1 MTILNRKAIPF
12 EVIFKEPIFLLFAVA
27 EVYKYVDGEK
37 TDEVIGYAY
46 EVCDTTN
53 FDKFRV
59 RVLDANKPHIE
70 NEEVQ
75 AMREAGERVFVEF
88 VGGVDTPYQR
98 TEYKDNT
105 TVRSLEDSFT
115 ADAAKIS
122 ERQTLQQPKYGDA
135 KKYCVPYNKAK
146 GEKMITNVSDI
157 INNIFEKIFEN
168 PEISFSHPN
177 RTFQYAVRHGKM
189 NEDYLALNE
198 DTLERKLKTGIA
210 QAIVKEFPACDPDV
224 RVTVFYDDPHE
235 KRVYNV
241 KCSIAIYY
249 SFAERADNIGST
261 EIVLS
266 EEEGKKLL
274 KETLKR
280 MEDQLGTEIEVAWGY
295 ETYCGADWMDT
306 GIVIAGEELVYDP
319 ENPDLEEQTLEGYK
333 NLFERSMR
341 QCLNAAF
348 PEQEWEVDAM
358 LKRDKRDEDTF
369 TVNAGIKRVEV

>member
-1 MTILNRKAIPF
+1 
-12 EVIFKEPIFLLFAVA
+12 
-27 EVYKYVDGEK
+27 
-37 TDEVIGYAY
+37 
-46 EVCDTTN
+46 
-53 FDKFRV
+53 
-59 RVLDANKPHIE
+59 
-70 NEEVQ
+70 
-75 AMREAGERVFVEF
+75 
-88 VGGVDTPYQR
+88 
-98 TEYKDNT
+98 
-105 TVRSLEDSFT
+105 
-115 ADAAKIS
+115 
-122 ERQTLQQPKYGDA
+122 
-135 KKYCVPYNKAK
+135 
-146 GEKMITNVSDI
+146 MITNVSDI

-177 RTFQYAVRHGKM
+177 RTFQYAVRHGKL
-189 NEDYLALNE
+189 NEDYLVLNE

-295 ETYCGADWMDT
+295 ETYCGANWIDT
-306 GIVIAGEELVYDP
+306 GIVIAGEELVNDP
-319 ENPDLEEQTLEGYK
+319 ENPDLEEQTLEEYK
-333 NLFERSMR
+333 KLFERSMR

-348 PEQEWEVDAM
+348 PEQEWEVDA
-358 LKRDKRDEDTF
+358 LFKRDKSDEDTF

>member
-1 MTILNRKAIPF
+1 
-12 EVIFKEPIFLLFAVA
+12 
-27 EVYKYVDGEK
+27 
-37 TDEVIGYAY
+37 
-46 EVCDTTN
+46 
-53 FDKFRV
+53 
-59 RVLDANKPHIE
+59 
-70 NEEVQ
+70 
-75 AMREAGERVFVEF
+75 
-88 VGGVDTPYQR
+88 
-98 TEYKDNT
+98 
-105 TVRSLEDSFT
+105 
-115 ADAAKIS
+115 
-122 ERQTLQQPKYGDA
+122 
-135 KKYCVPYNKAK
+135 
-146 GEKMITNVSDI
+146 MITNVSDI

-189 NEDYLALNE
+189 NEEYLALNE
-198 DTLERKLKTGIA
+198 DALERKLKTGIA

-295 ETYCGADWMDT
+295 ETYCGANWIDT
-306 GIVIAGEELVYDP
+306 GIVIAGEELVNDP

>member
-1 MTILNRKAIPF
+1 
-12 EVIFKEPIFLLFAVA
+12 
-27 EVYKYVDGEK
+27 
-37 TDEVIGYAY
+37 
-46 EVCDTTN
+46 
-53 FDKFRV
+53 
-59 RVLDANKPHIE
+59 
-70 NEEVQ
+70 
-75 AMREAGERVFVEF
+75 
-88 VGGVDTPYQR
+88 
-98 TEYKDNT
+98 
-105 TVRSLEDSFT
+105 
-115 ADAAKIS
+115 
-122 ERQTLQQPKYGDA
+122 
-135 KKYCVPYNKAK
+135 
-146 GEKMITNVSDI
+146 MITNVSDI
-157 INNIFEKIFEN
+157 INNIFEKIFETRR
-168 PEISFSHPN
+168 SAFSHPN

>member
-1 MTILNRKAIPF
+1 
-12 EVIFKEPIFLLFAVA
+12 
-27 EVYKYVDGEK
+27 
-37 TDEVIGYAY
+37 
-46 EVCDTTN
+46 
-53 FDKFRV
+53 
-59 RVLDANKPHIE
+59 
-70 NEEVQ
+70 
-75 AMREAGERVFVEF
+75 
-88 VGGVDTPYQR
+88 
-98 TEYKDNT
+98 
-105 TVRSLEDSFT
+105 
-115 ADAAKIS
+115 
-122 ERQTLQQPKYGDA
+122 
-135 KKYCVPYNKAK
+135 
-146 GEKMITNVSDI
+146 MITNVSDI

-241 KCSIAIYY
+241 KCSITIYC
-249 SFAERADNIGST
+249 SFAESADSIDSKV
-261 EIVLS
+261 IALS

-306 GIVIAGEELVYDP
+306 GIAIAGEELVYDP
-319 ENPDLEEQTLEGYK
+319 EKPDLEKQTLEGYK
-333 NLFERSMR
+333 KLFERSMR

-358 LKRDKRDEDTF
+358 FKRDKRDEDIF
-369 TVNAGIKRVEV
+369 TVNAGIKRVGV

>member
-1 MTILNRKAIPF
+1 
-12 EVIFKEPIFLLFAVA
+12 
-27 EVYKYVDGEK
+27 
-37 TDEVIGYAY
+37 
-46 EVCDTTN
+46 
-53 FDKFRV
+53 
-59 RVLDANKPHIE
+59 
-70 NEEVQ
+70 
-75 AMREAGERVFVEF
+75 
-88 VGGVDTPYQR
+88 
-98 TEYKDNT
+98 
-105 TVRSLEDSFT
+105 
-115 ADAAKIS
+115 
-122 ERQTLQQPKYGDA
+122 
-135 KKYCVPYNKAK
+135 
-146 GEKMITNVSDI
+146 MITNVSDI

-295 ETYCGADWMDT
+295 ETYCGADWMEQAVKKAASYLQVSSFSRDGLIEQLEYVGFT
-306 GIVIAGEELVYDP
+306 HDQAVYGA
-319 ENPDLEEQTLEGYK
+319 EQNG
-333 NLFERSMR
+333 F
-341 QCLNAAF
+341 
-348 PEQEWEVDAM
+348 
-358 LKRDKRDEDTF
+358 
-369 TVNAGIKRVEV
+369 

>member
-1 MTILNRKAIPF
+1 M
-12 EVIFKEPIFLLFAVA
+12 
-27 EVYKYVDGEK
+27 
-37 TDEVIGYAY
+37 
-46 EVCDTTN
+46 
-53 FDKFRV
+53 
-59 RVLDANKPHIE
+59 
-70 NEEVQ
+70 
-75 AMREAGERVFVEF
+75 
-88 VGGVDTPYQR
+88 
-98 TEYKDNT
+98 
-105 TVRSLEDSFT
+105 
-115 ADAAKIS
+115 AA
-122 ERQTLQQPKYGDA
+122 
-135 KKYCVPYNKAK
+135 
-146 GEKMITNVSDI
+146 NVSDI
-157 INNIFEKIFEN
+157 INNVFKKIFEN

-177 RTFQYAVRHGKM
+177 RTFQYVVRHGKP

-198 DTLERKLKTGIA
+198 DALERKLKTSIA

-224 RVTVFYDDPHE
+224 RVTVFYDDTHE
-235 KRVYNV
+235 KRAYNV

-249 SFAERADNIGST
+249 SFADRADNIGST

>member
-1 MTILNRKAIPF
+1 
-12 EVIFKEPIFLLFAVA
+12 
-27 EVYKYVDGEK
+27 
-37 TDEVIGYAY
+37 
-46 EVCDTTN
+46 
-53 FDKFRV
+53 
-59 RVLDANKPHIE
+59 
-70 NEEVQ
+70 
-75 AMREAGERVFVEF
+75 
-88 VGGVDTPYQR
+88 
-98 TEYKDNT
+98 
-105 TVRSLEDSFT
+105 
-115 ADAAKIS
+115 
-122 ERQTLQQPKYGDA
+122 
-135 KKYCVPYNKAK
+135 
-146 GEKMITNVSDI
+146 MITNVSDI

-319 ENPDLEEQTLEGYK
+319 ENPDLEEQTLE
-333 NLFERSMR
+333 
-341 QCLNAAF
+341 
-348 PEQEWEVDAM
+348 
-358 LKRDKRDEDTF
+358 
-369 TVNAGIKRVEV
+369 

>member
-1 MTILNRKAIPF
+1 
-12 EVIFKEPIFLLFAVA
+12 
-27 EVYKYVDGEK
+27 
-37 TDEVIGYAY
+37 
-46 EVCDTTN
+46 
-53 FDKFRV
+53 
-59 RVLDANKPHIE
+59 
-70 NEEVQ
+70 
-75 AMREAGERVFVEF
+75 
-88 VGGVDTPYQR
+88 
-98 TEYKDNT
+98 
-105 TVRSLEDSFT
+105 
-115 ADAAKIS
+115 
-122 ERQTLQQPKYGDA
+122 
-135 KKYCVPYNKAK
+135 
-146 GEKMITNVSDI
+146 MITNVSDI

-249 SFAERADNIGST
+249 SFTERADNIDGKT
-261 EIVLS
+261 VVLS
-266 EEEGKKLL
+266 EEDGKKLL
-274 KETLKR
+274 EETLKR

-295 ETYCGADWMDT
+295 ETYCGANWIDT
-306 GIVIAGEELVYDP
+306 GIVVAGEELVNDP
-319 ENPDLEEQTLEGYK
+319 ENPDLEEQTLEEYK
-333 NLFERSMR
+333 KLFERSMR

-358 LKRDKRDEDTF
+358 FKRDKSDEDTF

>member
-88 VGGVDTPYQR
+88 VGGIDTPYQR
-98 TEYKDNT
+98 TEYKDNI

-115 ADAAKIS
+115 ADAVKIS
-122 ERQTLQQPKYGDA
+122 ERQTLYSVTIGMQKNILHPH
-135 KKYCVPYNKAK
+135 NKRK
-146 GEKMITNVSDI
+146 RSKRKMAANVSEI
-157 INNIFEKIFEN
+157 INNVFEKVFEN

-177 RTFQYAVRHGKM
+177 RTFQYAVRHGKL
-189 NEDYLALNE
+189 NEDYLAMNE
-198 DTLERKLKTGIA
+198 DALERKLKTGIA
-210 QAIVKEFPACDPDV
+210 QAIGKEFPACDPDV

-249 SFAERADNIGST
+249 SFAERADNIGGK
-261 EIVLS
+261 EIAFS
-266 EEEGKKLL
+266 EEEGKKSGRS
-274 KETLKR
+274 T
-280 MEDQLGTEIEVAWGY
+280 
-295 ETYCGADWMDT
+295 
-306 GIVIAGEELVYDP
+306 
-319 ENPDLEEQTLEGYK
+319 QTDGRPARYGD
-333 NLFERSMR
+333 RSSVG
-341 QCLNAAF
+341 L
-348 PEQEWEVDAM
+348 
-358 LKRDKRDEDTF
+358 
-369 TVNAGIKRVEV
+369 

>member
-1 MTILNRKAIPF
+1 
-12 EVIFKEPIFLLFAVA
+12 
-27 EVYKYVDGEK
+27 
-37 TDEVIGYAY
+37 
-46 EVCDTTN
+46 
-53 FDKFRV
+53 
-59 RVLDANKPHIE
+59 
-70 NEEVQ
+70 
-75 AMREAGERVFVEF
+75 
-88 VGGVDTPYQR
+88 
-98 TEYKDNT
+98 
-105 TVRSLEDSFT
+105 
-115 ADAAKIS
+115 
-122 ERQTLQQPKYGDA
+122 
-135 KKYCVPYNKAK
+135 
-146 GEKMITNVSDI
+146 MITNVSDI

-224 RVTVFYDDPHE
+224 RVTVFYD
-235 KRVYNV
+235 V